1 MFAYYN
7 NNPLT
12 REIKKNIKR
21 NTKDILANNYMYSL
35 LSKTGDL
42 KILAEL
48 YYNKRLVFSLASQNE
63 NITYEFTTKHK
74 SPEWNYY
81 YIIIKEKLATL
92 ELILNNPE
100 IEIVNYEVFSLNVNM
115 TLKFIEKYAHRI
127 SWNPEILLS
136 VLDLS
141 DIDILINKYR
151 IPLNKYYLSRNK
163 NITIN
168 FIQKYGGIQEYDF
181 SEISKNASL
190 KQLELLYYYN
200 LLDCDAALLNE
211 NITKDFISK
220 YNISD
225 SVQNDSIIEFV
236 KRNQRKI

>member
-48 YYNKRLVFSLASQNE
+48 YYNKRLVFSLASQNK

-74 SPEWNYY
+74 SSEWNYY

-115 TLKFIEKYAHRI
+115 TLKFIEKYTHRI

-141 DIDILINKYR
+141 DIDVLINKYR

-163 NITIN
+163 HITIN
-168 FIQKYGGIQEYDF
+168 FIQKYDGIQEYDF

-200 LLDCDAALLNE
+200 LLDCDAALSNK

-225 SVQNDSIIEFV
+225 SVRNDAIIEFV
-236 KRNQRKI
+236 KRN